1 MAYQFK
7 KELEK
12 PERFVGG
19 HRLCAGCGAGI
30 TCRAVMRALEPE
42 DRAVITNATGCLEV
56 SSFMYP
62 YTSWTE
68 SYVHSAFENAAAT
81 CSGVEACYK
90 ALRKQGKVQEN
101 FKFITFGGDGGTYD
115 IGFQSLSGAMERG
128 HDMVYVC
135 YDNEAYMNTGI
146 QRSSSTPRFADTTTT
161 PQGKVVPGK
170 IQNKK
175 DLTKIMV
182 AHGIPYVAQTTF
194 IGNFKDITEK
204 AHKAIYTE
212 GPAFLNVMAPCP
224 RGWRYPSEK
233 LMEVTKMA
241 VETCVWP
248 LYEVV
253 EGKYI
258 LSYKPKEK
266 KPVEEYLK
274 MQGRF
279 AHMFKP
285 GNEWMIE
292 EVQKE
297 VDRNWE
303 ELQKLCEL

>member
-1 MAYQFK
+1 MAYNHK
-7 KELEK
+7 VELSK

-19 HRLCAGCGAGI
+19 HRLCAGCGAGLV
-30 TCRAVMRALEPE
+30 CRGMMRALDEG
-42 DRAVITNATGCLEV
+42 DKAVICNATSCLEV
-56 SSFMYP
+56 SSFLYP
-62 YTSWTE
+62 FTAWE
-68 SYVHSAFENAAAT
+68 DSYIHSAFENAAAT
-81 CSGVEACYK
+81 CGGVEAAYNVMKRRGKIDDTYK
-90 ALRKQGKVQEN
+90 FLA
-101 FKFITFGGDGGTYD
+101 IGGDGGTYD

-146 QRSSSTPRFADTTTT
+146 QRSSSTPHFADTTTT
-161 PQGKVVPGK
+161 PVGKVVPGK
-170 IQNKK
+170 PQQKK
-175 DLTKIMV
+175 NLTKIMV
-182 AHGIPYVAQTTF
+182 AHGVPYVAQTTF
-194 IGNFKDITEK
+194 IGNFKDISEK
-204 AHKAIYTE
+204 AHKAIYTP
-212 GPAFLNVMAPCP
+212 GAAFLNVMAPCP

-233 LMEVTKMA
+233 MMEVTKMA

-292 EVQKE
+292 QAQKE

-303 ELQKLCEL
+303 ELLKLCDM